1 MLLQP
6 ARAMYKKCGCRV
18 RKGGGRDLES
28 TAPGWGEG
36 TGLDV
41 AFRPEAAWASLAA
54 GALPPTVGSCA
65 APCAIVV
72 TPSAAPGA
80 AVVSRGR

>member
-6 ARAMYKKCGCRV
+6 AHEMCKRCVCRV
-18 RKGGGRDLES
+18 RKGVGRDLES
-28 TAPGWGEG
+28 TGPCWGEG

-41 AFRPEAAWASLAA
+41 AFRPEAEWASLAA

-80 AVVSRGR
+80 AVVARGR